1 MPSDGVT
8 IDRETYE
15 MLRAFLNAE
24 KSDVERMGPVRDEFC
39 RRLAADELKDVS
51 AESGAREQLSS
62 GAKLFASAQYFISMI
77 AISRIANGASLQ
89 PSSSSCATGRLVTA
103 SSRASRRSRVAIRP
117 DKPKWKE
124 G

>member
-24 KSDVERMGPVRDEFC
+24 KSDVERMGAVRDEFC

-51 AESGAREQLSS
+51 AESGADSFREQLSS

-77 AISRIANGASLQ
+77 AISRIANGDLTPTEQQLLCDWQARYRELKGE
-89 PSSSSCATGRLVTA
+89 PEVT
-103 SSRASRRSRVAIRP
+103 SGDTFRQT
-117 DKPKWKE
+117 
-124 G
+124 